1 MARQAYKED
10 QSIHSMTTRQLRQY
24 IADQADD
31 AEKRLKTIN
40 RNDTSKAFREAA
52 DAITRAS
59 GKPIRSTSYLS
70 KAEMRELAYKYRDFK
85 SLDIYSGYSKS
96 IDWQENKQRYK
107 TFIQNRIDAGD
118 TYWSKYKTEKGN
130 ISKKGYE
137 DYKNYIN
144 FLKTV
149 NDVKSEYGYKQIKG
163 HAINYVSDP
172 RKSKEISL
180 ILTKVY
186 EESTGKNSKSLTQSQ
201 LIDKANKRIEEYL
214 KAEKAKE
221 IAEANNKLAE
231 ASKKAKQAKKPQSK
245 APNIPKVKTKGG
257 KPTKNKVQTK
267 TAGKMREYGK
277 VRRTG
282 R

>member
-1 MARQAYKED
+1 MARQAYKVD

-52 DAITRAS
+52 DAITRGS

-118 TYWSKYKTEKGN
+118 TYWLKYKTEKGN

-231 ASKKAKQAKKPQSK
+231 ASKKAKQAKKPQAK

>member
-1 MARQAYKED
+1 MAKQAYNED

-31 AEKRLKTIN
+31 AEKRLRTIN
-40 RNDTSKAFREAA
+40 RADTSKAFREAS
-52 DAITRAS
+52 DAITRGN

-118 TYWSKYKTEKGN
+118 TYWKKYKTEKGN

-163 HAINYVSDP
+163 HAINYVSDQ

-221 IAEANNKLAE
+221 IAAANKRLEEAKT
-231 ASKKAKQAKKPQSK
+231 KAKSKTKTAK

-267 TAGKMREYGK
+267 TVGKMREYGK
-277 VRRTG
+277 VQRTG

>member
-52 DAITRAS
+52 DAITRS
-59 GKPIRSTSYLS
+59 TGKPIRSTSYLS

-221 IAEANNKLAE
+221 IAEA
-231 ASKKAKQAKKPQSK
+231 SKKAKQAKKPQTK